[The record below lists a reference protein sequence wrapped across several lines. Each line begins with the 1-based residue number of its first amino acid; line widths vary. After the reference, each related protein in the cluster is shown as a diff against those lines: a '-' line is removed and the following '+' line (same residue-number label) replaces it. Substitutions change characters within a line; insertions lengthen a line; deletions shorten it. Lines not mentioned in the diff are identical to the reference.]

1 MAYRDDENGARSK
14 KFMGMNLTPKK
25 FFSLGILLII
35 FVVGLICIPQIF
47 ETVEKGT
54 YAIKQAA
61 ITGAMSAKM
70 SPGIMWQ
77 GFGDIDTWPKAET
90 FFFTSEQDVKGD
102 TNVDSSMEVQFNDGS
117 ICNISGTARILMPVT
132 QEDAINL
139 VTVRGHKTYLD
150 AENKLIKPTIRN
162 VLRNTANLMTAT
174 ESYMTKRSQFI
185 SWSRDQIQN
194 GLYATTTDTKRVKD
208 LVSGEETWSEV
219 TVIKTEDGT
228 PNGKPVYQF
237 NPLKGTGITVDNFE
251 IKQFRYEEKVKNQI
265 AKQQEAR
272 MAVATS
278 KAKAQEAEQDKIT
291 IEVEGKARVAKAEY
305 AEKEKKIVVIVQAER
320 DKEEAIIKANKQKEM
335 EAIAKQEAIIKGEKE
350 REVALLDAEAA
361 AAEKKANILRGEG
374 EASRKKMVMEA
385 DGALQL
391 KAETWLAAQEIY
403 AREFGKQ
410 KWVPEIQMGSSTD
423 SSGGDTVSQFMEIL
437 GAKAA
442 KDLAFELT
450 MEKQTKQ

>member
-1 MAYRDDENGARSK
+1 MPRGYEDDERSTR
-14 KFMGMNLTPKK
+14 FLGINMSPKK
-25 FFSLGILLII
+25 IFSLIVLVII
-35 FVVGLICIPQIF
+35 AIIAMICIPQLF
-47 ETVEKGT
+47 ETVKKGT
-54 YAIKQAA
+54 YIVKQAA
-61 ITGAMSAKM
+61 VSGIMSAKM
-70 SPGIMWQ
+70 TPGIMWQ

-90 FFFTSEQDVKGD
+90 FFFTSEKDGKD
-102 TNVDSSMEVQFNDGS
+102 DIEADSSMEVQFNDGS

-132 QEDAINL
+132 PDDAINL
-139 VTVRGHKTYLD
+139 ITVKGHKTYLD

-174 ESYMTKRSQFI
+174 ESYMNKRSQFI

-194 GLYATTTDTKRVKD
+194 GLYSTTTETKEVTD
-208 LVSGEETWSEV
+208 LISGEKTWTEV

-228 PNGKPVYQF
+228 INGKPVYQF
-237 NPLKGTGITVDNFE
+237 NPLKGTGINIDNFE
-251 IKQFRYEEKVKNQI
+251 IKQFRYEEKVDTQI
-265 AKQQEAR
+265 AAQQAAR

-291 IEVEGKARVAKAEY
+291 IEVEGKARVSKAEY
-305 AEKEKKIVVIVQAER
+305 AEKEKKIVVIVQAQR
-320 DKEEAIIKANKQKEM
+320 DKEEALIKASKQKEM
-335 EAIAKQEAIIKGEKE
+335 ETIAKEEAIIKGEKE
-350 REVALLDAEAA
+350 RDIALLDSEAA

-410 KWVPEIQMGSSTD
+410 KWVPEIQMASSGTAT
-423 SSGGDTVSQFMEIL
+423 SGGDAVSKFMEIL

-442 KDLAFELT
+442 KDLAFDLT
-450 MEKQTKQ
+450 MESKPKQ